1 MSSSSELQEG
11 YATHRKRHLGKSLDF
26 IGNSEKFSVGFVVS
40 GPNKRFFGSSL
51 KNTREG
57 GVKTLLFLG
66 FIYFFG
72 YTTLLG
78 VLVPL
83 PGIKPM
89 FPAVEA

>member
-1 MSSSSELQEG
+1 MSSSSEPQEG
-11 YATHRKRHLGKSLDF
+11 YATHRERHLGKSLDF

-66 FIYFFG
+66 FFFFFWLHHTFG
-72 YTTLLG
+72 GLSSPTRD
-78 VLVPL
+78 
-83 PGIKPM
+83 
-89 FPAVEA
+89 